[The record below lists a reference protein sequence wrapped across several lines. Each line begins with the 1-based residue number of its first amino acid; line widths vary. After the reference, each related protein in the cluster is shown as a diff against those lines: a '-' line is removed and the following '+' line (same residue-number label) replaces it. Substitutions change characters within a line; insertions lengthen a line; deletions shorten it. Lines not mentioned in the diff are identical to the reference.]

1 MYQYMRNFLI
11 FKITIFWTNKWPRIQ
26 ILIQIRLR
34 TSHSRKLLYE
44 NVIILTIICKGSK
57 AFKQSATRW
66 LELPAFRFRESIF
79 MYSTSMPRRCSNRA
93 PSNPPLQQTG
103 CLKDITA
110 LGFSGFGWGQR
121 YLTCGAEVFNVSI
134 LTTWCFLAHPH
145 PSINLPSLFRSRPG
159 HHAV

>member
-1 MYQYMRNFLI
+1 MYQYLRNFLI

-103 CLKDITA
+103 CLKDITV
-110 LGFSGFGWGQR
+110 LGFSGFG
-121 YLTCGAEVFNVSI
+121 CGAEVFNVPI
-134 LTTWCFLAHPH
+134 LAHPH